1 MIKPYYGISYHNKPI
16 TEEQYIEL
24 LDILQANGETIES
37 FYAVA
42 NNTNEFC
49 GIYKMSGCFEDN
61 SEVFNALMEHHIF
74 LSDNEFI
81 DWILEK
87 IQEDKEEG
95 EDYAQHI
102 HDYTYGDSDTQI
114 YKTAHGYV
122 IRFDF

>member
-1 MIKPYYGISYHNKPI
+1 MIKPFYGISYHNKPI
-16 TEEQYIEL
+16 TEKQYIEL
-24 LDILQANGETIES
+24 LDILQANSETIES
-37 FYAVA
+37 FYEVA

-49 GIYKMSGCFEDN
+49 GIYKMSGCYEDN
-61 SEVFNALMEHHIF
+61 TEVYNALMEHHIF

-102 HDYTYGDSDTQI
+102 HDYTYGNSDTQI

>member
-1 MIKPYYGISYHNKPI
+1 MIKPYYGIFHHNKPI

-37 FYAVA
+37 FYEVA

-49 GIYKMSGCFEDN
+49 EIYKMSGCYEDN
-61 SEVFNALMEHHIF
+61 TEVYNALMEHHIF

-102 HDYTYGDSDTQI
+102 HDYTYGNSDTQI

>member
-16 TEEQYIEL
+16 TEKQYIEL

-37 FYAVA
+37 FYEVA

-49 GIYKMSGCFEDN
+49 GIYKMSGCYEDN
-61 SEVFNALMEHHIF
+61 TEVYNALMEHHIF

-102 HDYTYGDSDTQI
+102 HDYTYGNSDTQI